1 MIMVP
6 EHNMSED
13 DLRAAG
19 AFLAPLQNIS
29 AVRLLSYH
37 SLARSKFQAVGHP
50 DTMPEVPSPDV
61 NALENAAETLRSCG
75 LKNVVN
81 SLK

>member
-6 EHNMSED
+6 NHNMSDE

-19 AFLAPLQNIS
+19 AFLAPLENIS

-37 SLARSKFQAVGHP
+37 SLARSKFKAVGHP
-50 DTMPEVPSPDV
+50 DTMPEVDSPDMES
-61 NALENAAETLRSCG
+61 LENSAELLRRSG
-75 LKNVVN
+75 VKNVIN